1 MDKSHTAIIELL
13 GNDQAEF
20 EKNEDA
26 VEKDEAGMKSF
37 AEWEMGLLDQEEA
50 YWENLLR
57 ELKMQIDDEI
67 QTMCD
72 RETIGLDDARRL
84 EIRTEINIKY
94 QPKKKLMMQGW
105 QRAKDENEIVH
116 RQKEYRKYQKLTMQM
131 AYPLNS
137 FKFKE
142 GDFDTLHHPK

>member
-1 MDKSHTAIIELL
+1 MPAGFTRVEFTGKRRMDKSHTAIIELL

-67 QTMCD
+67 
-72 RETIGLDDARRL
+72 
-84 EIRTEINIKY
+84 
-94 QPKKKLMMQGW
+94 
-105 QRAKDENEIVH
+105 
-116 RQKEYRKYQKLTMQM
+116 
-131 AYPLNS
+131 
-137 FKFKE
+137 
-142 GDFDTLHHPK
+142 